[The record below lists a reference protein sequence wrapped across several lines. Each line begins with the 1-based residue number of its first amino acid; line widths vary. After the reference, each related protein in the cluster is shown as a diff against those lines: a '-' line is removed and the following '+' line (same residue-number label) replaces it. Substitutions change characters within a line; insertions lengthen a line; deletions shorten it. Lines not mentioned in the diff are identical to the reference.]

1 MLLRKKSV
9 AAMKVNNDCWSDFV
23 RKARARPLEPL
34 FVAAASAGFKGQPFG
49 PIQQRHSPVTGSQQA
64 SCKAR
69 SGAPRDAGQA
79 ARVPS
84 TANKRTTSLPTVSP
98 RVPVAT
104 VVGVRC
110 FVGRLGA
117 RWCPATAAAR
127 STAAHRRDHLG
138 CHARQPA
145 CAIPKPSSTTEKNR
159 PKTVLI
165 DRPNT
170 VLIDMRFRFRF

>member
-104 VVGVRC
+104 VVLAAASTRWS
-110 FVGRLGA
+110 GRLSKELPGSARGSMLPERGA
-117 RWCPATAAAR
+117 VR
-127 STAAHRRDHLG
+127 SMRRCRAPH
-138 CHARQPA
+138 
-145 CAIPKPSSTTEKNR
+145 
-159 PKTVLI
+159 V
-165 DRPNT
+165 
-170 VLIDMRFRFRF
+170 